1 MNNSRNLEILN
12 RIEKQQKLK
21 KRFAYEILVI
31 FFIAYVLANFVFVL
45 MFNLILYVWKKKINA
60 NTIKYFLVG
69 FFSLWGISLLY
80 RYGAAVDAIMMALL
94 AVAVFIHEK

>member
-1 MNNSRNLEILN
+1 M
-12 RIEKQQKLK
+12 
-21 KRFAYEILVI
+21 
-31 FFIAYVLANFVFVL
+31 
-45 MFNLILYVWKKKINA
+45 KKKINA

-80 RYGAAVDAIMMALL
+80 RYGAAVDAIMMAIL

>member
-45 MFNLILYVWKKKINA
+45 MFNLILYV
-60 NTIKYFLVG
+60 
-69 FFSLWGISLLY
+69 
-80 RYGAAVDAIMMALL
+80 
-94 AVAVFIHEK
+94 